1 MDEQQI
7 RNLYEAFGLAMYQA
21 QCIERQLA
29 ILLVSLQEKSPQNRT
44 TLELEALYTRAFQRT
59 LGQLLDLVRRE
70 ASIPAEMETR
80 LTEALSTRNHLAH
93 NYFWDRA
100 GEVQTVTGR
109 QFMIQELREIATRF
123 DQLDEELT
131 ALMQGWTE
139 QFGITQAVLESA
151 MQRLKEDSMNR

>member
-29 ILLVSLQEKSPQNRT
+29 MLLVSLQEKRPQNRT

-70 ASIPAEMETR
+70 ASIPAEMESR
-80 LTEALSTRNHLAH
+80 LTEALSTRNQLAH

-139 QFGITQAVLESA
+139 QLGITQVVLEAA